1 MRRSCRNI
9 RYNLHL
15 SAGHR
20 YLIIYRI
27 GLSLIFH
34 PARKLYA
41 INYIREARVTKLL
54 RLAIWV
60 TGLIAPVAAY
70 ATPVTWSFYET
81 GITSCNSP
89 APFICVLPPQ
99 PFVLATLVPGP
110 TSAGTAIWDG
120 VSPPVYT
127 GDTFALTVP
136 VVHGALTVSPA
147 FTGYPVVGFCHES
160 ASPSTI
166 CDFDISWSETAGDL
180 IAVRINI
187 DAVFDDIGG
196 LAGPPRTFFG
206 LTGGPIASDGTLGG
220 CTFTQCIIAG
230 FWQSDL
236 TAVPEP
242 MSAVLLITGLL
253 GTWLASRS
261 RLAG

>member
-1 MRRSCRNI
+1 
-9 RYNLHL
+9 
-15 SAGHR
+15 
-20 YLIIYRI
+20 
-27 GLSLIFH
+27 
-34 PARKLYA
+34 
-41 INYIREARVTKLL
+41 
-54 RLAIWV
+54 
-60 TGLIAPVAAY
+60 
-70 ATPVTWSFYET
+70 
-81 GITSCNSP
+81 
-89 APFICVLPPQ
+89 LPPQ
-99 PFVLATLVPGP
+99 PFVLATLVLPGP

-127 GDTFALTVP
+127 GDNFTLTVP

-187 DAVFDDIGG
+187 DAVNDDIGG
-196 LAGPPRTFFG
+196 LAGRGAFG

-236 TAVPEP
+236 AVSVPEP
-242 MSAVLLITGLL
+242 ISAVLLITGLL
-253 GTWLASRS
+253 GTCFATRS
-261 RLAG
+261 TLSG

>member
-1 MRRSCRNI
+1 
-9 RYNLHL
+9 
-15 SAGHR
+15 
-20 YLIIYRI
+20 
-27 GLSLIFH
+27 
-34 PARKLYA
+34 
-41 INYIREARVTKLL
+41 
-54 RLAIWV
+54 
-60 TGLIAPVAAY
+60 
-70 ATPVTWSFYET
+70 
-81 GITSCNSP
+81 
-89 APFICVLPPQ
+89 LPPQ
-99 PFVLATLVPGP
+99 PFVLATLVLPGP

-127 GDTFALTVP
+127 GDNFTLTVP

-147 FTGYPVVGFCHES
+147 FTGYPVIGFCHES

-166 CDFDISWSETAGDL
+166 CDFDISWSETARDL
-180 IAVRINI
+180 IAVRVNI
-187 DAVFDDIGG
+187 DAVNDDIGG
-196 LAGPPRTFFG
+196 LAGRGAFG

-253 GTWLASRS
+253 ATCLARS
-261 RLAG
+261 RLSG